1 MLKLRTFLLVL
12 LLTIGAVLSVSPAR
26 AQNPDY
32 GTSAAESASAGGK
45 DGAHAGDSGHG
56 AQAHQGAKS
65 DDEGVKSPFD
75 PHQGSWF
82 NPIVRMFTGKSAPT
96 LHASEENPTEKHVDD
111 LDKIR
116 YDYLFVTMLVLLG
129 LGVWGARAGR
139 SAKVRPTGKP
149 HSAGNIFEAAVEG
162 FQEYL
167 AGIMGRDMA
176 RKYTP
181 LIATFFLTII
191 ICNWLGLVPGMV
203 APTSNANIPVA
214 LAIVAFFATH
224 IIAIKEAGIK
234 SWAMHFVGEPLW
246 LAPLNL
252 PLHLVGELIKP
263 VSLAIRLLC
272 NVFGEEMVVVQLT
285 LLGISVLPI
294 WLPIPLQFPIMCLG
308 VFFGALQ
315 ALVFS
320 TLLAIY
326 ISVLATHHDDH
337 SDGHEGHVEHDVVGG
352 RPQVIG
358 RSTESTLA

>member
-12 LLTIGAVLSVSPAR
+12 LLTIGASLSASPVR
-26 AQNPDY
+26 AQNPDF
-32 GTSAAESASAGGK
+32 GSSAAESARAGGK
-45 DGAHAGDSGHG
+45 DESAAGDSGHG
-56 AQAHQGAKS
+56 SVAHEGARAGE
-65 DDEGVKSPFD
+65 EGVKSPFD
-75 PHQGSWF
+75 PHAGSWF
-82 NPIVRMFTGKSAPT
+82 NPIVRMFTGKEAPT

-116 YDYLFVTMLVLLG
+116 YDYVFVTALVLLG
-129 LGVWGARAGR
+129 LGIWGSRAGR
-139 SAKVRPTGKP
+139 NAKIRPEGKP
-149 HSAGNIFEAAVEG
+149 HSATNIFEAIVEG

-167 AGIMGRDMA
+167 VGIMGRDMA

-191 ICNWLGLVPGMV
+191 ICNWLGLVPGLV

-224 IIAIKEAGIK
+224 IIAIKEAGLK
-234 SWAMHFVGEPLW
+234 SWLMHFVGEPLW

-337 SDGHEGHVEHDVVGG
+337 GDGHEGHVEHDVVGG
-352 RPQVIG
+352 QPKTIAHGTQ
-358 RSTESTLA
+358 SSLA

>member
-12 LLTIGAVLSVSPAR
+12 LLTIGASLWVSPAR
-26 AQNPDY
+26 AQNSDF
-32 GTSAAESASAGGK
+32 GTSTAESVAGG
-45 DGAHAGDSGHG
+45 DRAHAGDSGRG
-56 AQAHQGAKS
+56 NAAHEGIKG
-65 DDEGVKSPFD
+65 DTEGVKSPFD
-75 PHQGSWF
+75 PHEGSLF
-82 NPIVRMFTGKSAPT
+82 NPIVRMFTGASAPT

-111 LDKIR
+111 LNKIR
-116 YDYLFVTMLVLLG
+116 YDYVFVTALVLLG
-129 LGVWGARAGR
+129 LGIWGTRAGR
-139 SAKVRPTGKP
+139 SARVRPEGKP
-149 HSAGNIFEAAVEG
+149 HSATNLFEAAVEG

-167 AGIMGRDMA
+167 VGIMGRDMA
-176 RKYTP
+176 RRYTP

-191 ICNWLGLVPGMV
+191 ICNWLGLVPGLV

-224 IIAIKEAGIK
+224 IIAIREAGLK

-337 SDGHEGHVEHDVVGG
+337 SDGHEGHIEHGVVNGH
-352 RPQVIG
+352 PQVIT